1 MSYMAI
7 RLIHAVGWGVHLWS
21 GVGKSSWVNAV
32 RRVSSPN
39 DPDFAE
45 LCVDGPTME
54 PHSYRFPAQNLN
66 SISQLSQ
73 RVTGGFLLKVI
84 FARLQRP

>member
-1 MSYMAI
+1 M
-7 RLIHAVGWGVHLWS
+7 
-21 GVGKSSWVNAV
+21 

-54 PHSYRFPAQNLN
+54 PQMYRFPAQNLVK
-66 SISQLSQ
+66 SMCLQVLVAAGTREGVALTI
-73 RVTGGFLLKVI
+73 VDMMEV
-84 FARLQRP
+84 QRPHESPWSDDV